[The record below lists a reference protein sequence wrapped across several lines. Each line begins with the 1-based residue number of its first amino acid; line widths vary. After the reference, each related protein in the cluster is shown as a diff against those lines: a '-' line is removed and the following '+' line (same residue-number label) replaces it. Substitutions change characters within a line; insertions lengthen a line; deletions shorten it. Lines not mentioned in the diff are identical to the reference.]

1 MAGSLDGEIASR
13 QTTGQTFYLER
24 HTHLITDMHESVA
37 GLIDAGKKRG
47 YVTYDELNTKLPDEM
62 VEPDKLD
69 MLLVRLDSL
78 GIKLVDQGEHDAAA
92 SAAAAN
98 RRRRLGR

>member
-1 MAGSLDGEIASR
+1 
-13 QTTGQTFYLER
+13 
-24 HTHLITDMHESVA
+24 MHESVT
-37 GLIDAGKKRG
+37 GLIDAGKQRG

-78 GIKLVDQGEHDAAA
+78 GIKLVDQGEHEIES
-92 SAAAAN
+92 SAPATESKKALSSSEEAKID
-98 RRRRLGR
+98 RKSVV